1 MTRHPTNAPRT
12 TAEIDRALRDRGI
25 TATRQRRLLA
35 RILLSQAGHIA
46 AEELHAR
53 ARSTDPRIGLATV
66 YRTLGLFKSR
76 GLVAERDFGDGWRR
90 YEGGGAA
97 HHDHLV
103 CLGCGKV
110 VEFDV
115 PEIESLQ
122 EKVAG
127 EHGFDT
133 VSHRMELYG
142 YCAACRRRRRG
153 EER

>member
-1 MTRHPTNAPRT
+1 MTRSLIGAPRT
-12 TAEIDRALRDRGI
+12 PSQIDRALRDRGI

-53 ARSTDPRIGLATV
+53 ARAADPRIGLATV

-76 GLVAERDFGDGWRR
+76 GLVAERDFGEGWRR
-90 YEGGGAA
+90 YEGGGGA

-103 CLGCGKV
+103 CLRCGKV

-115 PEIESLQ
+115 SQIESLQ
-122 EKVAG
+122 EKVAA

-142 YCAACRRRRRG
+142 YCAACRRKRRG
-153 EER
+153 GEG